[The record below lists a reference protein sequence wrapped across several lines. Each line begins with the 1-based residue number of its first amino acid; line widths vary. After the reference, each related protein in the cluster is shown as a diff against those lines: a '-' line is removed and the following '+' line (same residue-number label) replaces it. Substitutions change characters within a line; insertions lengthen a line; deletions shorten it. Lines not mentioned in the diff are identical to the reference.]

1 MSFLGNKPWL
11 KLGVAAAA
19 IAAAVTVAWQ
29 AGAEQQMASAPRSGS
44 GGAPAVPASA
54 AKSGAKLAAPTA
66 AATTAPAASAAT
78 FSGSVQGVVT
88 DAVTHAPIGD
98 AIVTSGDKV
107 VRADAQGR
115 FTIDASGPKVMARAA
130 GYRRGEVNPPA
141 PSATGPLT
149 VPLAPLHVKGLYL
162 STYGIGSSKL
172 RGAALEVME
181 RNHLNTLV
189 IDFKGDRGML
199 PFKSDVPA
207 KFGLPDQKVITV
219 RDMPALIAD
228 LKQRNIYLIARI
240 VSFKDDRF
248 VEAHPEVGI
257 RRPNGELF
265 ADREGLRW
273 ADANRTEIWDYNGA
287 LAELAAKM
295 GFDEVQ
301 FDYVR
306 FPDANTSLV
315 LAKESTEANRV
326 AAITGFLKAMHKRL
340 EPYNVYMSADIFGY
354 VCWNTND
361 TGIGQQL
368 EEVHQVVDYLA
379 PMLYPSGFTWGIPGA
394 KNPVADS
401 YAIVRR
407 SIDKCRERAV
417 ISGLRFR
424 PWLQSFK
431 DYAFDRRVFGDEE
444 IRDQIRGADDAG
456 SSGWMLWN
464 PRNSYSDAGL
474 TPAKPTAVGKGI
486 AAALAASGAS
496 SPASTATPTPAPAA
510 STPVKPK

>member
-11 KLGVAAAA
+11 KLGVGAAA
-19 IAAAVTVAWQ
+19 IAAAAAVAWQ
-29 AGAEQQMASAPRSGS
+29 AGAEQRMASSASHSGS

-54 AKSGAKLAAPTA
+54 GKPTTKSAE
-66 AATTAPAASAAT
+66 ATSAAPAASAAT

-88 DAVTHAPIGD
+88 DAVTHAPIAD
-98 AIVTSGDKV
+98 AIVTSGGKV
-107 VRADAQGR
+107 VRADAHGR

-141 PSATGPLT
+141 ASAAGPLT

-199 PFKSDVPA
+199 PFKSDIPA
-207 KFGLPDQKVITV
+207 KFGLGDQKVITV
-219 RDMPALIAD
+219 RDMPALIAE
-228 LKQRNIYLIARI
+228 LKQRNLYLIARI
-240 VSFKDDRF
+240 VSFKDDRY
-248 VEAHPEVGI
+248 VEAHPEAGI
-257 RRPNGELF
+257 RRQSGELF
-265 ADREGLRW
+265 ADREHLRW
-273 ADANRTEIWDYNGA
+273 VDANRTEMWDYNGA
-287 LAELAAKM
+287 LAEQAAQM

-368 EEVHQVVDYLA
+368 EEVHQAVDYMA

-407 SIDKCRERAV
+407 SIDRCRERIGV
-417 ISGLRFR
+417 SSLRFR

-444 IRDQIRGADDAG
+444 IREQIRGSDDAG
-456 SSGWMLWN
+456 ASGWMLWN

-474 TPAKPTAVGKGI
+474 TPAKPSAAGKGI
-486 AAALAASGAS
+486 AAALAASGA
-496 SPASTATPTPAPAA
+496 ASAPAPVA
-510 STPVKPK
+510 SKP

>member
-1 MSFLGNKPWL
+1 MSFLGSKPWL
-11 KLGVAAAA
+11 KLGVGAVA
-19 IAAAVTVAWQ
+19 IAAAGALTWQ
-29 AGAEQQMASAPRSGS
+29 AVAEQQTGAPHSGS
-44 GGAPAVPASA
+44 GGAPAVPA
-54 AKSGAKLAAPTA
+54 KSGKP
-66 AATTAPAASAAT
+66 AATTAATAPTPASASAAT
-78 FSGSVQGVVT
+78 YTGSLQGVVT
-88 DAVTHAPIGD
+88 DAITHAPIAD
-98 AIVTSGDKV
+98 AIVTTTSGV

-115 FTIDASGPKVMARAA
+115 FTIQAGGPKVMARAA
-130 GYRRGEVNPPA
+130 GYRRGEVNTPA
-141 PSATGPLT
+141 SDGAISLT

-172 RGAALEVME
+172 RGAALDVME

-207 KFGLPDQKVITV
+207 QFGLPDQKVITV
-219 RDMPALIAD
+219 RDMPALIAE

-257 RRPNGELF
+257 KRPNGEIF
-265 ADREGLRW
+265 KDREGLRW
-273 ADANRTEIWDYNGA
+273 ADANRTEMWDYNGA

-315 LAKESTEANRV
+315 LAKESTAETRV

-368 EEVHQVVDYLA
+368 EEVHQAVDYMA

-407 SIDKCRERAV
+407 SIDKCRERIGV
-417 ISGLRFR
+417 SSLRFR

-444 IRDQIRGADDAG
+444 IREQIRGSDDAG
-456 SSGWMLWN
+456 ASGWMLWN

-474 TPAKPTAVGKGI
+474 TPAKPGAAGKGI
-486 AAALAASGAS
+486 AAALAASGAAS
-496 SPASTATPTPAPAA
+496 AAPAAA
-510 STPVKPK
+510 STPATTASAAARSK